1 MNLKKKIV
9 ALGLVCALALGMATS
24 AFADYNNIS
33 YRPMRSG
40 SYSYN
45 WLNVNRSNVTIDPKG
60 KNLILWNVKTPGID
74 QKFHEWTKTLE
85 GRTGTVICF
94 ADNPSLAVNRSS
106 STGSAILWT
115 WNNATSFKDSA
126 LSAIN
131 RWDSPQYELKYGS
144 SAGQYLRYASDT
156 SGARVYFSATT
167 SNTVWD
173 N

>member
-9 ALGLVCALALGMATS
+9 ALGMVCALALGMATS

-45 WLNVNRSNVTIDPKG
+45 WLNVNRSSASISPKG
-60 KNLILWNVKTPGID
+60 KNLILWNVTTPKTD
-74 QKFHEWTKTLE
+74 QKFNEWIKTVG

-94 ADNPSLAVNRSS
+94 ADNTSLAVNRSS

-115 WNNATSFKDSA
+115 WNNVVSFNDSA
-126 LSAIN
+126 LIPIN
-131 RWDSPQYELKYGS
+131 RWDSPQYELKFGS
-144 SAGQYLRYASDT
+144 SAGQYLRYASDA